1 MNPSSTA
8 TLSKNT
14 VLWMQDNYTLTTL
27 PEDISPQIFGRL
39 PVSSFFSL
47 ACTSKQAYCLV
58 EPRLRCEAETR
69 LGKFSPALLKES
81 VQVLAPLLRTGFHH
95 ISEDAWRQLFEAAAN
110 KEIGGDLMEML
121 LFSFAADDE
130 MLEKLPLFEKLS
142 GYMRHHQKF
151 IGRNAYKEWPKYIV
165 DAEQFYFSI
174 SREEMIKAERL
185 GCVLVGKRRQ
195 LSDRRGWKISTR
207 IFSQFDVAL
216 QQKLL
221 LQLKPADK
229 NNVHINLAFEKLV
242 VVHLASMKS
251 FPPFIFWPNA
261 SRQGEIESYSD
272 MLADVYSLTSPQ
284 TETSY
289 LIALCKNGLYSL
301 PANVS
306 WRKLMHGPAKL
317 LFRLLAYEIRNSQAP
332 DPTGRVN
339 NLQSRFVKSFITPAE
354 LDHFSREINACRG
367 RGVALETAVDEW
379 MNENHEP
386 EKCVIS

>member
-8 TLSKNT
+8 TLSENT

-58 EPRLRCEAETR
+58 EPMLRCEAGTR

-95 ISEDAWRQLFEAAAN
+95 ISKDAWRQLFEVAAN
-110 KEIGGDLMEML
+110 KEIDGDLMEML

-142 GYMRHHQKF
+142 GYMRHHQQF
-151 IGRNAYKEWPKYIV
+151 MGRNAYKEWPKYIAHQN
-165 DAEQFYFSI
+165 AEIFTLSV
-174 SREEMIKAERL
+174 EEMIKAERL
-185 GCVLVGKRRQ
+185 KGGLVGKRRQ
-195 LSDRRGWKISTR
+195 LSDRRGWKIATR
-207 IFSQFDVAL
+207 IFSQFDFPR

-221 LQLKPADK
+221 LQLKPDK
-229 NNVHINLAFEKLV
+229 SDSINIHLAFEELV
-242 VVHLASMKS
+242 VAHLASMKS
-251 FPPFIFWPNA
+251 FPSFIFWPDD
-261 SRQGEIESYSD
+261 SRQGEIKSYSD

-284 TETSY
+284 GETSY
-289 LIALCKNGLYSL
+289 IMALCKNKRLSL

-306 WRKLMHGPAKL
+306 WKKLLPEPSKL
-317 LFRLLAYEIRNSQAP
+317 LFRLLAYEIRKNQTSGL
-332 DPTGRVN
+332 TGRTN
-339 NLQSRFVKSFITPAE
+339 DLQSCVVKSFITPKE
-354 LDHFSREINACRG
+354 LEQFSRGINSRMDQGMPLEAAIDKWMEEIP
-367 RGVALETAVDEW
+367 
-379 MNENHEP
+379 EP